1 MERSL
6 MNKHGERTPAMTQGR
21 YGAGVEDLIIVPLAL
36 MALAGKNLLLTILSV
51 LTHIVDYTFPILLQL
66 MRIPLVTT
74 RIIGDRLVVALKFI
88 VRYLPVS
95 CASRERWRE
104 VVSRGWSWLRQK
116 ISYKAFEEA
125 VHHAFESGMAWVFRK
140 CRKLTPRGAL
150 LVITGAVAWLPV
162 SLAAATAMHAVLI
175 AQAASLPPWMQ
186 LLHLLATLIAKSKLL
201 VLPVYPAAWPQ
212 AKRDAFVQAI
222 FQFYHDL
229 TSLHLMQKMAYRYRQ
244 TEDTAAGAIAALRRA
259 ASLVGLGD
267 LSNTLLT
274 DLNRVVG
281 RIGKASRAAM
291 TRTVEALSRVVLIG
305 VLFRSYAAHYEGA
318 RQRHEEKFSE
328 KVRGFFGRWSI
339 KFSAEYYET
348 KERDKAK
355 KH

>member
-1 MERSL
+1 
-6 MNKHGERTPAMTQGR
+6 MNKQRGRTPAMTQGR
-21 YGAGVEDLIIVPLAL
+21 YGAGIEDAIIVPLVL
-36 MALAGKNLLLTILSV
+36 VALAGKNLLHTTLSV
-51 LTHIVDYTFPILLQL
+51 LIHIVDYAFPILLQL
-66 MRIPLVTT
+66 MRFPLFTT

-229 TSLHLMQKMAYRYRQ
+229 TSLHLIQKTAYRYLQ
-244 TEDTAAGAIAALRRA
+244 TEEAAAGMVAALGRA
-259 ASLVGLGD
+259 ASLAGLGD
-267 LSNTLLT
+267 LSNTLMA
-274 DLNRVVG
+274 DLNG
-281 RIGKASRAAM
+281 AAAWIGKASRAAM
-291 TRTVEALSRVVLIG
+291 TRTVEALSRVALIG
-305 VLFRSYAAHYEGA
+305 ALVRSYAAHYE
-318 RQRHEEKFSE
+318 
-328 KVRGFFGRWSI
+328 V
-339 KFSAEYYET
+339 
-348 KERDKAK
+348 
-355 KH
+355 